1 MSTGPEQ
8 HGRENLDRPVTRE
21 PLGPDGGRDLRDRG
35 PAPDDRRAGESR
47 VDERR
52 ADGRRTEPAPAPARE
67 QHDPAVEPEPRSGGK
82 TAAIWIS
89 LILGAIILI
98 LLLIF
103 VIQNNVTA
111 TFQYFN
117 AQFDLPP
124 GRGDAAGRDRRCT
137 GDGPGGIDADDP
149 DGLDHPQA
157 ASSAGEDPAR
167 RALRSAP
174 GCGARLPGLAPSSS
188 TPRTVKVQ
196 LTPN

>member
-117 AQFDLPP
+117 AQFDLPL
-124 GRGDAAGRDRRCT
+124 GVAMLLAAIAGALVMALVGSMRMIQMGWTIRKLRRQQEK
-137 GDGPGGIDADDP
+137 I
-149 DGLDHPQA
+149 
-157 ASSAGEDPAR
+157 AR

-188 TPRTVKVQ
+188 TPRTVNVQ